1 MQRILNNPDN
11 IVDEMLAGFV
21 KCHSDI
27 VKHVVTSED
36 NPRGVIAAADAPRAG
51 KVGVVTG
58 GGSGHK
64 PAFIG
69 YVGKNMCDA
78 AAVGE
83 ICSSP
88 TALAFLEAFRAAN
101 GGQGVACLYGNYSG
115 DNMNV
120 KMAVKMAA
128 KEGLE
133 VKTVVANDDVA
144 SAPKDQRDKRR
155 GVAGEI
161 FMWKCGGA
169 KAAQGASLDEV
180 IATAQKAIDNCRSVG
195 IGLTPCT
202 LPAVGHPNFE
212 IKDGTMEVGIGHHGE
227 PGIEVCA
234 LETAAQMAQRMVD
247 VVVPDYPFQS
257 GDEVACLVSGLG
269 ATPVMELYVLYDE
282 IEKILAAKGIKVY
295 RSYVG
300 NYFTSLDMM
309 GATLTLMK
317 LDDEL
322 KSLVDVEVYTMGMK
336 QGNLGQ
342 AAATQSFAAGA
353 VQAASSPAAGAV
365 AHAAGKKAS
374 RETHGAVVK
383 NANGRDILLAMVKG
397 IQDNKQYL
405 GDVDGLIGDGDHGM
419 NMNKGFTLYEE
430 ELGDKATSLT
440 DGLYDLGNVLFNK
453 IGGSMGPI
461 YGTVLQA
468 MSEKAEGQDAI
479 DLTIF
484 GEMLQA
490 GLEGLYGIVGARP
503 GDKTLV
509 DTLYPA
515 CEAVKK
521 AAAEGRDFAA
531 ALDEMKAAAEAGKD
545 STVDLVAKF
554 GRASRLG
561 ERSRGVLDAGATSC
575 CIILQAMADG
585 MKAVLE

>member
-27 VKHVVTSED
+27 VKQVITSED
-36 NPRGVIAAADAPRAG
+36 NPRGVIAAVDAPRAG

-120 KMAVKMAA
+120 KMAVKMAS

-144 SAPKDQRDKRR
+144 SAPKDQREKRR

-227 PGIEVCA
+227 PGIEVCQ

-247 VVVPDYPFQS
+247 VVVPDYPFES

-269 ATPVMELYVLYDE
+269 ATPVMELYVLYAE
-282 IEKILAAKGIKVY
+282 IEKILAARGIKIY

-322 KSLVDVEVYTMGMK
+322 KGLVDVDVNTMGMK
-336 QGNLGQ
+336 QGNLAQEAAAAAAAQ
-342 AAATQSFAAGA
+342 AAAGVQAQAAAGA
-353 VQAASSPAAGAV
+353 VEK
-365 AHAAGKKAS
+365 HAAAKQV
-374 RETHGAVVK
+374 REVAGPAVK
-383 NANGRDILLAMVKG
+383 NSNGRGILLSMVKA
-397 IQDNKQYL
+397 IQANKQYL

-430 ELGDKATSLT
+430 ELGDKETSLA
-440 DGLYDLGNVLFNK
+440 DGLFDLGNVLFNK

-461 YGTVLQA
+461 YGTILQA
-468 MSEKAEGQDAI
+468 MSEVAENAEAV
-479 DLTIF
+479 DLSTF
-484 GEMLQA
+484 GDMLEA
-490 GLEGLYGIVGARP
+490 GLEGLYGIVDARP

-515 CEAVKK
+515 CQAIKA
-521 AAAEGRDFAA
+521 AAAEGKDFAA

-575 CIILQAMADG
+575 CIILQALADG
-585 MKAVLE
+585 LKDAIE